1 MAGGATREVDYN
13 DQMHTFSNRVR
24 VTAARASEHVQEI
37 RFRVG
42 DSLAVGR
49 RNQQHPA
56 FVSCTTED
64 GHCGSV
70 PEEYIEMV
78 GTADA
83 VARRDYDST
92 HLTATAGELLGVL
105 EQVGDFLLCQNAG
118 GAHGWVPA
126 SSVEEIP
133 EES

>member
-1 MAGGATREVDYN
+1 MIEQIR
-13 DQMHTFSNRVR
+13 RVR
-24 VTAARASEHVQEI
+24 VTASRASEHVQEI
-37 RFRVG
+37 RFREG

-49 RNQQHPA
+49 RNPQHPA
-56 FVSCTTED
+56 FVWCTTED

-78 GTADA
+78 GRADA
-83 VARRDYDST
+83 VALRDYDST

-105 EQVGDFLLCQNAG
+105 EQVGDVLLCQNAG